1 MLYSR
6 CNAAGFRLILGL
18 ALMVVTWFALSPAP
32 PGPAVND
39 KLAHAATF
47 LALAFI
53 VDVAWPERRFGW
65 RDGLTLAAYGG
76 LLELAQYLVVARTPS
91 LGDFAADTGGILGY
105 ALVLGP
111 LLRRLSKPAEL
122 RQP

>member
-6 CNAAGFRLILGL
+6 CNAAGFRLLLGL

-47 LALAFI
+47 FALAFI
-53 VDVAWPERRFGW
+53 VDVAWPDRRFGW
-65 RDGLTLAAYGG
+65 PEGLALAAYGG
-76 LLELAQYLVVARTPS
+76 LLEVAQGLVPTRTPS
-91 LGDFAADTGGILGY
+91 LGDVIANAGGVICFV
-105 ALVLGP
+105 LVLG
-111 LLRRLSKPAEL
+111 LLRRLSKPPETG
-122 RQP
+122 QP